1 MPLICS
7 CYLFMKYTSLKIWVC
22 PLNKSI
28 KIGKPKRMAFL
39 VIILANFVFYIEG
52 FVYQSYPQANYL
64 FLSNNR
70 GNNSMMKCESL
81 IPVRIPVFGPGS
93 PNPAPISQSP
103 VPTPPTQ
110 FPPPILD
117 DSIKISQNTKELV
130 KVSEKTVGRKM
141 KYLPPTQINPW
152 ME

>member
-1 MPLICS
+1 
-7 CYLFMKYTSLKIWVC
+7 
-22 PLNKSI
+22 
-28 KIGKPKRMAFL
+28 MAFL

-70 GNNSMMKCESL
+70 GNNSMMKCELL

-110 FPPPILD
+110 LPRPILD
-117 DSIKISQNTKELV
+117 DSIKISQNTKELA
-130 KVSEKTVGRKM
+130 KVSEKTVGR
-141 KYLPPTQINPW
+141 
-152 ME
+152 